1 MIEILAQGVRE
12 TAVTG
17 ATGVTIGGLGLWLV
31 QQLIRRGFRLSTQVG
46 NGDGSDKD
54 RTTPGLCAAHA
65 DFAAK
70 LDERHDAVMLAIGEV
85 KQAIV
90 RLHDRI
96 DLVLDCRVQDR
107 HRRHKHDESGS
118 NTP

>member
-1 MIEILAQGVRE
+1 MIEILAQGVGE

-17 ATGVTIGGLGLWLV
+17 AAGVTIGGLGLWLV
-31 QQLIRRGFRLSTQVG
+31 QQLIKRGFRFSAQVG
-46 NGDGSDKD
+46 SGDGSKD
-54 RTTPGLCAAHA
+54 RSAPGLCAAHA

-96 DLVLDCRVQDR
+96 DLLLDCRVQGQHPR
-107 HRRHKHDESGS
+107 YKRDEGGPD
-118 NTP
+118 TR

>member
-1 MIEILAQGVRE
+1 MIEILAQGVGE

-17 ATGVTIGGLGLWLV
+17 AAGVTIGGLGLWLV
-31 QQLIRRGFRLSTQVG
+31 QQLIKRGFRFSAQVG
-46 NGDGSDKD
+46 NGKD
-54 RTTPGLCAAHA
+54 RTAPGFCAAHA

-107 HRRHKHDESGS
+107 HHRHKRNEGGP
-118 NTP
+118 NT